1 MRSKTGRIRSAF
13 FLLQARSRSFDWT
26 KLRYI
31 SRIVAEEPLLLGN
44 DALTI
49 DIWLQEDDLA
59 DKIISM
65 RLHAKKTLAI
75 VPLTHAIDKQMV
87 SLAAETCREA

>member
-1 MRSKTGRIRSAF
+1 
-13 FLLQARSRSFDWT
+13 
-26 KLRYI
+26 
-31 SRIVAEEPLLLGN
+31 
-44 DALTI
+44 
-49 DIWLQEDDLA
+49 
-59 DKIISM
+59 M